1 MIYVGIDISKYK
13 HDCFIATK
21 NSNHFS
27 FENNQS
33 GFKTLLDHFQSFQK
47 QDIIIGLEATG
58 HYGDNLKSFLTSH
71 GYTFMEIN
79 PFLVKKFSDSKSL
92 RKIKTDKKDAKL
104 IAEFMTTVDYKAYHH
119 QSYHISALKSL
130 TRWRSK
136 LISFR
141 TSQYNM
147 MTKTLDI
154 IFPEF
159 KPFMK
164 EQGYSD
170 TSLYILK
177 RFTTPAKI
185 AKMNDSHY
193 DAIRKR
199 SMGKFNYPKFSKFRA
214 LASETVGISQPFQV
228 AKLKSL
234 ISYVEKLNEDIHHIE
249 SEIKEIMKHYP
260 TYFQSIKG
268 MGIITA
274 AIILAEYG
282 EISLFDNPSQMVSY
296 AGLDSSIHQSGTMAS
311 TGKLVKRGSKFLRS
325 ALIKVTM
332 TVMIYNPVLYSY
344 YDMKR
349 KQGKH
354 HRVACVHLAKKL
366 IRIIHHLEKTQ
377 TTFNPQLLN

>member
-1 MIYVGIDISKYK
+1 M
-13 HDCFIATK
+13 
-21 NSNHFS
+21 
-27 FENNQS
+27 
-33 GFKTLLDHFQSFQK
+33 
-47 QDIIIGLEATG
+47 IIGLEATG

-71 GYTFMEIN
+71 GYTFMEVN

-104 IAEFMTTVDYKAYHH
+104 IAEFMSTVDYKAYHH

-130 TRWRSK
+130 TRWRAK

-159 KPFMK
+159 KPFMN
-164 EQGYSD
+164 EQGFSD

-193 DAIRKR
+193 DTLRKR
-199 SMGKFNYPKFSKFRA
+199 SMGKFSYPKFTKLRS
-214 LASETVGISQPFQV
+214 LASETVGISKPFQV

-234 ISYVEKLNEDIHHIE
+234 ISYVEKLNEDIQHLE
-249 SEIKEIMKHYP
+249 SEITSIMKNYP

-311 TGKLVKRGSKFLRS
+311 TGKLVKRGSKYLRS
-325 ALIKVTM
+325 ALINVTM
-332 TVMIYNPVLYSY
+332 TVMIYNPVFYQY
-344 YDMKR
+344 YDTKR

-377 TTFNPQLLN
+377 TMFNPQLLN